1 MQKEIKLRQITDT
14 SNVCWDISED
24 QAMALGLKGINALR
38 ETFRE
43 QDVVRVHPEH
53 MAAFEAWRTAR
64 HAAKKEGN
72 ANA

>member
-1 MQKEIKLRQITDT
+1 MQKEIKLRQISDT

-24 QAMALGLKGINALR
+24 QAMALGYGLCDLAREYLR
-38 ETFRE
+38 
-43 QDVVRVHPEH
+43 DPEH
-53 MAAFEAWRTAR
+53 MAAFEAWRAAR